1 MKATAGNFLK
11 DELDKKLPE
20 KMAEQGKHFIFRSKR
35 ELSSYI
41 EKNKLYFVINDF
53 NFSLKKKCDF

>member
-20 KMAEQGKHFIFRSKR
+20 KMAEQGKNFIFRSKR
-35 ELSSYI
+35 ELLI
-41 EKNKLYFVINDF
+41 III
-53 NFSLKKKCDF
+53 

>member
-20 KMAEQGKHFIFRSKR
+20 KIAEQGKNFIFRSKR
-35 ELSSYI
+35 ELLSYI
-41 EKNKLYFVINDF
+41 EKK
-53 NFSLKKKCDF
+53 

>member
-20 KMAEQGKHFIFRSKR
+20 KMAEQGKKF
-35 ELSSYI
+35 YI
-41 EKNKLYFVINDF
+41 
-53 NFSLKKKCDF
+53 